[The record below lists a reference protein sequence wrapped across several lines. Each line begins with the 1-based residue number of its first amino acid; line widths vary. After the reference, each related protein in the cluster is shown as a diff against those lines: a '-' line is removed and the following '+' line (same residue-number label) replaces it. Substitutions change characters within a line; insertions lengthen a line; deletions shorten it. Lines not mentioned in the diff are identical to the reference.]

1 MHQDFKE
8 LLSAFNAGQ
17 VRYLIVRGYA
27 VSFHAQPRA
36 TKDLDILI
44 GADAENSKAVFAALA
59 KFGAPIEGLSAKD
72 FAEPDNFFR
81 IGTPPVMVDIMPKI
95 IGVEFEEAWKRR
107 VDVRIDNDLS
117 VPFISREDLL
127 VAKLSAGR
135 AQDLIDV
142 DALRESDQSQY
153 IEEQQRP
160 VSPVTEARSELDR
173 IKKEEREE
181 WLTQR
186 EQKGASPTL
195 EEIRAKGCEDWLKLR
210 QQRTQESSRDPQH
223 RSAER
228 DQETKPKDSSADGTC
243 FGQKVGPVWGSSV
256 YVKHANAWKWT
267 FGINVPALREGV

>member
-17 VRYLIVRGYA
+17 VRYLIVGGYA

-36 TKDLDILI
+36 TKNLDILI

-59 KFGAPIEGLSAKD
+59 RFGAPVEGLSAKD

-81 IGTPPVMVDIMPKI
+81 MGTPPVMIDIMPKI
-95 IGVEFEEAWKRR
+95 SGVEFEEEWRRR
-107 VDVRIDNDLS
+107 VDVRIDDDLS

-142 DALRESDQSQY
+142 DALRESNPTRE
-153 IEEQQRP
+153 IEQQQRP
-160 VSPVTEARSELDR
+160 PSPAASARDELEQNR
-173 IKKEEREE
+173 KEGREE
-181 WLTQR
+181 WLRQR
-186 EQKGASPTL
+186 EQKGSSSTL
-195 EEIRAKGCEDWLKLR
+195 EEIRAQGREDWLKMR
-210 QQRTQESSRDPQH
+210 NQNTPENSRDPQD

-228 DQETKPKDSSADGTC
+228 DQEAKSKDLSENRDKGLDDDL
-243 FGQKVGPVWGSSV
+243 
-256 YVKHANAWKWT
+256 N
-267 FGINVPALREGV
+267 